1 MALSGRRKERHP
13 DDEANE
19 DEEPEESTSRYHKS
33 PMGLGDMEPGQI
45 HRYQLVKQGD
55 WYGYWDDEY
64 GYQELVSKD
73 KAETLERIYQ
83 LQRHG
88 SDVSCV
94 PQTLG
99 RFNT

>member
-1 MALSGRRKERHP
+1 VAAT
-13 DDEANE
+13 DDTEDE
-19 DEEPEESTSRYHKS
+19 DEEPDESNSRYRKS
-33 PMGLGDMEPGQI
+33 PMGLGDIEPGQLR
-45 HRYQLVKQGD
+45 RYQLVKSGD
-55 WYGYWDDEY
+55 WFGYWDDEY

-73 KAETLERIYQ
+73 KTQTLERIYQ

-88 SDVSCV
+88 SDESCV